1 MDIPLK
7 SQPKVSM
14 VSLLDETK
22 FTLGLYDG
30 NDLEYDENEIEYEHE
45 SNDMG
50 SQRGSRDIDSSSGN
64 MGSINEVIAD
74 KKDNNYRLSRRQ
86 NKADSSRDEIR
97 SPFEESRRRLRTRT
111 HSPDSDHSPMSPNNE
126 YTTGFSE
133 YLSGLEDEYI
143 PGLNFGDMVYKW
155 NRPSDQNLAGL
166 YGGAVSTSTSTSTS
180 NTPLSRDASY
190 LDLNKLHAQVSP
202 QPIALRGHL
211 NSNNKHSFSKLSD
224 FMKAS
229 RVPKNTSSTAPA
241 TTNKDVNNSTSTL
254 TSTVDSDH
262 KKRRLKSSQIVDP
275 STGDINYELILS
287 SLPPNFN
294 DLPYSQRRKVVK
306 SFSDSIDYS
315 QFSLFAKQYLT
326 EKMPSSAGRTPGS
339 GSNNGSFAR
348 RSRHNSTNTVAGRLL
363 ALSSSSS
370 SDLKKMEE
378 AQPKKN
384 NVDEKGAI
392 VMGFKLGKI
401 IGFGAWGTI
410 RECSG
415 EGGVIKAVKIVK
427 SSRNIDSVSAPSLS
441 QSNRNSPTHSRPP
454 QHNPKVLEVFKKEIN
469 IWKRLQHDNILP
481 LIDHLETDTAIFC
494 ITNRIFGGTLFE
506 LVSSWGIYNF
516 GMQNMTGPVS
526 FLIESQR
533 MRLSQ
538 TKTFIKQIISALTYL
553 HEEMGV
559 VHGDLKL
566 ENALVDDRNKD
577 DLKVIL
583 CDFGMSRVYT
593 SRVSKKSSFLSPT
606 QNSPSSTIRS
616 KSSTTDLRKPYYG
629 GDTKNTRHLF
639 TDDSKIGM
647 DHMFKQLGP
656 SLQSVDLTP
665 EHSHHTLYQFHNS
678 NKITEGKID
687 SGLPHSHIGSLPY
700 ASPELLLPSP
710 PPLGPSAD
718 IWALGVLM
726 YTMCTGKLPFQHPY
740 EPTLR
745 SIITS
750 GDYNKSD
757 LKKACL
763 LQWVLAD
770 DLESESESNS
780 NADSGAEVEKSER
793 LEKAGKRSNSM
804 FSSSLVDN
812 KREREIDE
820 LHDQWLQYNKSEFS
834 WLFDIIKGSLQAN
847 ITKRWDLNKIYD
859 SVHIC

>member
-14 VSLLDETK
+14 VSLLDESK
-22 FTLGLYDG
+22 FTLGPYDG
-30 NDLEYDENEIEYEHE
+30 NDIEYDENEVEYENE
-45 SNDMG
+45 SNEIG
-50 SQRGSRDIDSSSGN
+50 SQRRHRNGENSSENIGL
-64 MGSINEVIAD
+64 INEIIKE
-74 KKDNNYRLSRRQ
+74 KKDNNYSLSRLQIKTDGNRE
-86 NKADSSRDEIR
+86 AIT
-97 SPFEESRRRLRTRT
+97 SPLEENRRKLRTRT
-111 HSPDSDHSPMSPNNE
+111 HSPDSEHSPMSPNNE
-126 YTTGFSE
+126 NSGYGE

-143 PGLNFGDMVYKW
+143 PGLNFGDMVFKW
-155 NRPSDQNLAGL
+155 NRPSDQNLSR
-166 YGGAVSTSTSTSTS
+166 YDETVSTSTSTSTS

-190 LDLNKLHAQVSP
+190 LDLNKLHAKVSP
-202 QPIALRGHL
+202 QPIALRGQL
-211 NSNNKHSFSKLSD
+211 NNNNKYSYSKLSD

-229 RVPKNTSSTAPA
+229 RAPKSISTTAPVTA
-241 TTNKDVNNSTSTL
+241 NKDANNSTSTL
-254 TSTVDSDH
+254 TSTIDSDH

-275 STGDINYELILS
+275 NTGDINYELILS

-294 DLPYSQRRKVVK
+294 DLPYSQRKRVVK
-306 SFSDSIDYS
+306 SFSESIDYS

-326 EKMPSSAGRTPGS
+326 DKLPSSSGKTPGS
-339 GSNNGSFAR
+339 GSNNGSFR

-378 AQPKKN
+378 GQQKKN
-384 NVDEKGAI
+384 NVDEKGAM
-392 VMGFKLGKI
+392 VMGYELGKI

-410 RECSG
+410 RECCG
-415 EGGVIKAVKIVK
+415 KGGVIKAVKIVK
-427 SSRNIDSVSAPSLS
+427 SSRNIDSASAPSLS
-441 QSNRNSPTHSRPP
+441 LDSKTSPTHSRPP
-454 QHNPKVLEVFKKEIN
+454 QHNPKVLEVFRKEIN
-469 IWKRLQHDNILP
+469 IWKQLKHENILP

-516 GMQNMTGPVS
+516 GMQNMSGPVS
-526 FLIESQR
+526 FLIENQR
-533 MRLSQ
+533 IRLSQ
-538 TKTFIKQIISALTYL
+538 TKTFIKQIISALSYL

-616 KSSTTDLRKPYYG
+616 KSSTTDLRKPYLG
-629 GDTKNTRHLF
+629 GATKNTRNLF

-647 DHMFKQLGP
+647 DNLFKHLGP

-665 EHSHHTLYQFHNS
+665 EHSHHSLYQFHENS
-678 NKITEGKID
+678 NKPEGKID

-700 ASPELLLPSP
+700 ASPELLSPSP

-750 GDYNKSD
+750 GDYNKTD

-763 LQWVLAD
+763 LQWILAD
-770 DLESESESNS
+770 DLDSESESNS
-780 NADSGAEVEKSER
+780 ITDSGAEVEKSER
-793 LEKAGKRSNSM
+793 LTKSDKRSKSM

-812 KREREIDE
+812 KREREIEE

-847 ITKRWDLNKIYD
+847 ITKRWDLNKIYE
-859 SVHIC
+859 SVHVC